1 MEMEQEQKAGLSIQK
16 RTFIGVLVLLFA
28 LLMAAGVLT
37 RVLPQGSYDRVSVD
51 GMEQV
56 IPGSYRQNADASP
69 LPVWRW
75 FTAPFEVL
83 ASPDSVLAIGI
94 MVFLTLVGGTFAV
107 LEKSG
112 VLRRLMAVTIER
124 YAARKYRMMAVLMLV
139 FMALGSAVG
148 IFEEGITLVPIAI
161 AISFSMG
168 WDSLTGLGVSAF
180 AIGMGFAA
188 GTFNPFTVAVAQQ
201 LAGVKL
207 YSGLSLRALVFVLA
221 YAVLAVFMV
230 AYAKRIEKDPKRSLT
245 YEHDLKLRQRYIQG
259 DLSETLRDPKLK
271 KALRALGLCLGI
283 VFLYILAG
291 FIFPALTD
299 YTLVVM
305 ALLFTLAGVLGGKL
319 SGYGGKVTKDFLA
332 GCLSVLPAVAFIL
345 LALGVKQIVAA
356 GGILDTLLY
365 LLSGSLKNAGP
376 YAAALLMFGI
386 VLVLEVFIASGSAK
400 AFLLIP
406 LIAPLADLSGVS
418 RQTVILAYVLG
429 DGFSN
434 MLYPTNT
441 ALLIMLGIADVSYG
455 KWFRWVWKPLAAIL
469 ALSVLVLC
477 LAVATGY

>member
-1 MEMEQEQKAGLSIQK
+1 MEQRPGINIQK
-16 RTFIGVLVLLFA
+16 RTFFGVLA
-28 LLMAAGVLT
+28 LLLALIIAAGVLT
-37 RVLPQGSYDRVSVD
+37 RVLPQGSYERMVVD
-51 GMEQV
+51 GAQLV
-56 IPGSYRQNADASP
+56 VPGSYRESASAAP

-124 YAARKYRMMAVLMLV
+124 FGAHKYRMLAVLMLV

-168 WDSLTGLGVSAF
+168 WDSLVGLGVSAF
-180 AIGMGFAA
+180 SIGMGFAA

-201 LAGVKL
+201 LAGVEL
-207 YSGLSLRALVFVLA
+207 FSGLSLRALVFVLA
-221 YAVLAVFMV
+221 YAVLALFLT
-230 AYAKRIEKDPKRSLT
+230 AYAKRVEKDPLSSLT
-245 YEHDLKLRQRYIQG
+245 YERDQALKARYLAGHMAQ
-259 DLSETLRDPKLK
+259 TLGDPKLK
-271 KALRALGLCLGI
+271 KALRALGLCLGV

-291 FIFPALTD
+291 FFIRALAD

-305 ALLFTLAGVLGGKL
+305 ALLFTLAGILGGRL
-319 SGYGGKVTKDFLA
+319 SGYGGRVGKDFLL

-345 LALGVKQIVAA
+345 LAMGVKHIITA

-365 LLSGSLKNAGP
+365 LLSGSLQNAGP
-376 YAAALLMFGI
+376 YASALLMFGI
-386 VLVLEVFIASGSAK
+386 VLVMEVFIASGSAK

-434 MLYPTNT
+434 MIYPTNT
-441 ALLIMLGIADVSYG
+441 ALLIMLGIADVSYA
-455 KWFRWVWKPLAAIL
+455 KWFKWVWKPLAAIL
-469 ALSVLVLC
+469 LLSVLVLC

>member
-1 MEMEQEQKAGLSIQK
+1 MEQAQKAGLSIEK
-16 RTFIGVLVLLFA
+16 RTFVSVLFLLLA
-28 LLMAAGVLT
+28 LLVAAGILT
-37 RVLPQGSYDRVSVD
+37 RVLPQGSYERVTVN

-56 IPGSYRQNADASP
+56 VPGSYQHNAAAKP
-69 LPVWRW
+69 LPIWRW

-112 VLRRLMAVTIER
+112 VLRRLMAVTIRR
-124 YAARKYRMMAVLMLV
+124 YANKKYRMLSILLFV

-168 WDSLTGLGVSAF
+168 WDSLTGLGISAF

-188 GTFNPFTVAVAQQ
+188 GTFNPFTVAVAQE
-201 LAGVKL
+201 LAGVPL
-207 YSGLSLRALVFVLA
+207 FSGISLRALVFVLA
-221 YAVLAVFMV
+221 YAVIAVFLV
-230 AYAKRIEKDPKRSLT
+230 RYARRVEKEPSRSLT
-245 YEHDLKLRQRYIQG
+245 YEHDLNLRQRYIQG
-259 DLSETLRDPKLK
+259 DMTDALENPKLK
-271 KALRALGLCLGI
+271 IALRALGICLGI

-291 FIFPALTD
+291 FVFPALAD
-299 YTLVVM
+299 YTLIVM
-305 ALLFTLAGVLGGKL
+305 ALLFTLAGILGGHL
-319 SGYGGKVTKDFLA
+319 SGYGGKVGKDFLL
-332 GCLSVLPAVAFIL
+332 GCVGVLPAVAFIL
-345 LALGVKQIVAA
+345 LALGVKHIITV

-365 LLSGSLKNAGP
+365 LLSGSLENAGP
-376 YAAALLMFGI
+376 YAAALIMFGI
-386 VLVLEVFIASGSAK
+386 VLVMELFIASGSAK

-434 MLYPTNT
+434 MIYPTNT
-441 ALLIMLGIADVSYG
+441 ALLIMLGIADISYG
-455 KWFRWVWKPLAAIL
+455 KWFKWVWKPLLAIL
-469 ALSVLVLC
+469 VLSVSVLC

>member
-1 MEMEQEQKAGLSIQK
+1 MEKAQKAGLSIEK
-16 RTFIGVLVLLFA
+16 RTFVSVLVLLLA
-28 LLMAAGVLT
+28 LLIAAGILT
-37 RVLPQGSYDRVSVD
+37 RVLPQGSYERIAVN
-51 GMEQV
+51 GTEQV
-56 IPGSYRQNADASP
+56 VPGSYQENAAAKP

-83 ASPDSVLAIGI
+83 ASPDSALAIGI

-112 VLRRLMAVTIER
+112 VLRRLMALTIRR
-124 YAARKYRMMAVLMLV
+124 YATKKYRMLVILLFV

-168 WDSLTGLGVSAF
+168 WDSLTGLGISAF

-188 GTFNPFTVAVAQQ
+188 GTFNPFTVAVAQE
-201 LAGVKL
+201 LAGVPL
-207 YSGLSLRALVFVLA
+207 FSGLSLRILVFVLA
-221 YAVLAVFMV
+221 YAVIAVFLV
-230 AYAKRIEKDPKRSLT
+230 RYARRIEKEPSRSLS
-245 YEHDLKLRQRYIQG
+245 YAHDLKLRQRYIQG
-259 DLSETLRDPKLK
+259 DMTDALENPKLK
-271 KALRALGLCLGI
+271 SELRALGICLGI

-291 FIFPALTD
+291 FVIPTLAD
-299 YTLVVM
+299 YTLIVM
-305 ALLFTLAGVLGGKL
+305 ALLFTLAGVLGGRL
-319 SGYGGKVTKDFLA
+319 SGYGGKVGKDFLL
-332 GCLSVLPAVAFIL
+332 GCVGVLPAVAFIL
-345 LALGVKQIVAA
+345 LALGVKHIITA

-365 LLSGSLKNAGP
+365 LLSGSLENAGP
-376 YAAALLMFGI
+376 YAAALIMFGI
-386 VLVLEVFIASGSAK
+386 VLVMELFIASGSAK

-434 MLYPTNT
+434 MIYPTNT
-441 ALLIMLGIADVSYG
+441 ALLIMLGIADISYG
-455 KWFRWVWKPLAAIL
+455 KWFKWVWKPLLAIL
-469 ALSVLVLC
+469 VVSVLVLC

>member
-1 MEMEQEQKAGLSIQK
+1 MEQERKAGLSIQK
-16 RTFIGVLVLLFA
+16 RTFVSVLILLLA
-28 LLMAAGVLT
+28 LIVAAGVLT
-37 RVLPQGSYDRVSVD
+37 RVLPQGSYDRVNVD
-51 GMEQV
+51 GQEQV
-56 IPGSYRQNADASP
+56 VPNSYHENPSAKP

-83 ASPDSVLAIGI
+83 ASPDSVIAIGI

-112 VLRRLMAVTIER
+112 VLRRLMAVTISR
-124 YAARKYRMMAVLMLV
+124 FGSKKYQMMGVLLLV
-139 FMALGSAVG
+139 FMILGSAVG
-148 IFEEGITLVPIAI
+148 IFEEGITLVPIAV

-168 WDSLTGLGVSAF
+168 WDSLMGLGISAF

-188 GTFNPFTVAVAQQ
+188 GTFNPFTVVVAQE
-201 LAGVKL
+201 LADVPVF
-207 YSGLSLRALVFVLA
+207 SGLTLRVLMFVLA
-221 YAVLAVFMV
+221 YAVLAVFMI

-245 YEHDLKLRQRYIQG
+245 YEHDLKLRERYMHG
-259 DLSETLRDPKLK
+259 DLTQTLNDPHLK

-291 FIFPALTD
+291 FFIKSLTD
-299 YTLVVM
+299 YTLIVM
-305 ALLFTLAGVLGGKL
+305 ALLFTIAGFLCGRL
-319 SGYGGKVTKDFLA
+319 SGYGGKVIRDFFS

-345 LALGVKQIVAA
+345 LAMGVKHVITA

-376 YAAALLMFGI
+376 YASALLMFGI

-434 MLYPTNT
+434 MIYPTNT
-441 ALLIMLGIADVSYG
+441 ALLIMLGIADIGYG
-455 KWFRWVWKPLAAIL
+455 KWFRWVWKPLLAIL
-469 ALSVLVLC
+469 LLSVGVLC